1 MSNLTRNFET
11 EQNTQEE
18 HTMKICKYRNGI
30 KTGEGL
36 TRSDAQGVVEAEDRQ
51 KVKHTPGPWKI
62 SRCQLKKTEHSAPD
76 MLIEHGNKTEHS
88 PLLCQV
94 YAAGGEHPREANA
107 KLIAAAPELLEA
119 LEKCAD
125 FMGSV
130 AGTENVSN
138 SFREALSEA
147 KAAISK
153 ATA

>member
-1 MSNLTRNFET
+1 
-11 EQNTQEE
+11 
-18 HTMKICKYRNGI
+18 MKIN
-30 KTGEGL
+30 TTSEGETMQTYEDRVQAEIDNGL
-36 TRSDAQGVVEAEDRQ
+36 TRSDAQGVIDAEDRQ

>member
-1 MSNLTRNFET
+1 MANRFDFGDGHVFIGNIE
-11 EQNTQEE
+11 
-18 HTMKICKYRNGI
+18 IDGV
-30 KTGEGL
+30 
-36 TRSDAQGVVEAEDRQ
+36 QGVIEAEDRQ

-119 LEKCAD
+119 LRDVLEMCKPCDDNPDNRA
-125 FMGSV
+125 SV
-130 AGTENVSN
+130 
-138 SFREALSEA
+138 LKA

-153 ATA
+153 ATS